1 MLKPIIISVLVVA
14 VISTECLLAW
24 MLIPSTTQ
32 VETWAKSQ
40 TPADGKMAAEKPE
53 GGQKEAGDASKTA
66 SDKTEDKAPE
76 EAEVDLGKFGV
87 VVHKPAEEV
96 TLRVNFHLVGIVAA
110 NDSPELTPLVEKT
123 KHRLRDQVIY
133 EIRNA
138 ETADLTDP
146 GLGLIKR
153 RILAKTNELFG
164 KPHLKSIVFSEY
176 TFLEQ

>member
-1 MLKPIIISVLVVA
+1 MLKPIIITVLVVA

-40 TPADGKMAAEKPE
+40 TEAEGKAADAKPDNGKTGGDKSKMPAGEE
-53 GGQKEAGDASKTA
+53 GGE
-66 SDKTEDKAPE
+66 KAPDE
-76 EAEVDLGKFGV
+76 SEVDLGKFGV

-96 TLRVNFHLVGIVAA
+96 TLRVNFHLVGIVPASDAA
-110 NDSPELTPLVEKT
+110 ELTPLVEKT

>member
-1 MLKPIIISVLVVA
+1 M
-14 VISTECLLAW
+14 
-24 MLIPSTTQ
+24 
-32 VETWAKSQ
+32 ETWAKSQ
-40 TPADGKMAAEKPE
+40 SAAEGKMEAEKP
-53 GGQKEAGDASKTA
+53 DASQKGA
-66 SDKTEDKAPE
+66 DGAAKSAGDKTEEKAPD

-110 NDSPELTPLVEKT
+110 SEAADLTPMVEKT

-133 EIRNA
+133 EIRNS

-164 KPHLKSIVFSEY
+164 KPQLKSIVFSDY